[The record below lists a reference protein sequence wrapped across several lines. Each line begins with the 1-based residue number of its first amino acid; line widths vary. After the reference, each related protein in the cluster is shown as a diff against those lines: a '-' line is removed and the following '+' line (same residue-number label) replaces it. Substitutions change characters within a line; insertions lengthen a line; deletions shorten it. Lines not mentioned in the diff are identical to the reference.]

1 VRFRLARVPP
11 PPPFP
16 SQLDEIDAAARIVD
30 PIISGVADGMRI
42 FGEFLKD
49 YVTTEW

>member
-1 VRFRLARVPP
+1 M
-11 PPPFP
+11 
-16 SQLDEIDAAARIVD
+16 S
-30 PIISGVADGMRI
+30 SGVADGLQI